1 MKNLVAVAVLLLVVS
16 SFAAADDIKAIH
28 YVAPTINGVTS
39 TWSDTWTLPK
49 FNPALGTLDSIDFIF
64 KGALAGTG
72 SVTNNHKTRGLDLT
86 FNFAANVT
94 LQRPD
99 TSTVATRTPYVE
111 FGTAPDYLYVPAQ
124 TTWTSPLLTAA
135 DMSITSTTLG
145 TDLTLFTGINPGDT
159 ITQPVISVDTS
170 DDTYRNPNLGGNV
183 FIESSGNTADLT
195 IVYRYHAANF
205 IPEPG
210 SLALM
215 GLGLPMLGLWFR
227 RRRKS

>member
-1 MKNLVAVAVLLLVVS
+1 MVS

-28 YVAPTINGVTS
+28 YVGSTITGMTS
-39 TWSDTWTLPK
+39 NWNDTWTLPK

-72 SVTNNHKTRGLDLT
+72 SVTNNYRWQGLDLT
-86 FNFAANVT
+86 FNFAANIT

-99 TSTVATRTPYVE
+99 TTTLGIRSPNVE
-111 FGTAPDYLYVPAQ
+111 YGTAPDYVYVGPR
-124 TTWTSPLLTAA
+124 TTWTSPTLNAS
-135 DMSITSTTLG
+135 DMYITTSTLG
-145 TDLTLFTGINPGDT
+145 TDLTLFTGVNPGDT
-159 ITQPVISVDTS
+159 ITLPVISLDGS
-170 DDTYRNPNLGGNV
+170 AITYRHPNWGPNIVDLM
-183 FIESSGNTADLT
+183 SGASTADLT